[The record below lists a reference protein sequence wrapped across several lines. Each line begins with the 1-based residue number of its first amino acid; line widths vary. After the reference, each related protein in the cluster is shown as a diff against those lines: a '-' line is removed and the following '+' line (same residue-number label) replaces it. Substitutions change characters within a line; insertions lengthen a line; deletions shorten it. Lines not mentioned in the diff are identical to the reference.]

1 MKKEN
6 KSFKIDL
13 SISWRTAVQYIMLV
27 IESHAKK
34 SFTNGKARDE
44 VQYQLLDMARVADEY
59 VAKMKE
65 GV

>member
-34 SFTNGKARDE
+34 SFTKGKARDE